1 MYRFFIGRGGR
12 GLITSGQAPRRW
24 NSRVHGV
31 RQIVKFMTS
40 GTKTKQIKKQRP
52 KSKPPLYHQRYKPR
66 QSANRTGRGGP
77 DPGEWRARR
86 GELTEVSGPT
96 SLRWVVKC
104 ILCDI
109 KKTEAGRLF
118 THLERFTP
126 GAADLVKRQ
135 SEKTNADKA
144 EDKPPAPHLY

>member
-1 MYRFFIGRGGR
+1 MLEQSGAWGLPDCQIYDIG
-12 GLITSGQAPRRW
+12 L
-24 NSRVHGV
+24 
-31 RQIVKFMTS
+31 KE
-40 GTKTKQIKKQRP
+40 KTDKKQRP

-66 QSANRTGRGGP
+66 QSANRTGRSGP
-77 DPGEWRARR
+77 DPGEWRAMR

-126 GAADLVKRQ
+126 GVADLVKRQ
-135 SEKTNADKA
+135 SQKTNADKA
-144 EDKPPAPHLY
+144 ENKPPAPYPYKITTQTKKPPIYPMQ